1 MILATKV
8 ATKVVAWIFAALKTH
23 SAVSYF
29 SLNVGFHLKLQT
41 IPEIKN
47 MD

>member
-1 MILATKV
+1 MV
-8 ATKVVAWIFAALKTH
+8 ATKVVITWIFAALKTH
-23 SAVSYF
+23 STASYF
-29 SLNVGFHLKLQT
+29 SLNVDFRLKLQT